1 MCLKCIP
8 VFLRVLLFHALC
20 VLEHIT
26 HRLESGQS
34 CKITPALCSAVGRV
48 SVPGLQWPP
57 PAYASEELELCSGK
71 LNRAHCLVQQCSDLG
86 SKQNGMFYLC

>member
-1 MCLKCIP
+1 MTQCEFISSVHCQNVFLMCLKCIP

-34 CKITPALCSAVGRV
+34 CKITPALCGAFGRV
-48 SVPGLQWPP
+48 SGPGLQWPP
-57 PAYASEELELCSGK
+57 PAHASE
-71 LNRAHCLVQQCSDLG
+71 DL
-86 SKQNGMFYLC
+86 